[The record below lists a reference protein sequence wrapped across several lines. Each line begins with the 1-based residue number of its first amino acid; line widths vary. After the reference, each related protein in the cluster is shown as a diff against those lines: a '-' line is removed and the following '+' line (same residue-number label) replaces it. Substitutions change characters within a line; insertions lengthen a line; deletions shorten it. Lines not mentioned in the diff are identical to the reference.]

1 MMFNNHWLS
10 QRYGEDHRQH
20 HRACK
25 VHDISLKIQ
34 SNKGNK
40 TGLPNDRERQFR
52 VIGPTCPGGRRNR
65 HDHVL
70 GRSQGQ
76 AFGEQLENRF
86 LPPDLR
92 VKCVCVDEYFQLN
105 IRFSLN
111 DGKNVRALRQAPLR
125 ARFGL
130 NTRT

>member
-1 MMFNNHWLS
+1 
-10 QRYGEDHRQH
+10 
-20 HRACK
+20 
-25 VHDISLKIQ
+25 
-34 SNKGNK
+34 
-40 TGLPNDRERQFR
+40 
-52 VIGPTCPGGRRNR
+52 
-65 HDHVL
+65 
-70 GRSQGQ
+70 
-76 AFGEQLENRF
+76 